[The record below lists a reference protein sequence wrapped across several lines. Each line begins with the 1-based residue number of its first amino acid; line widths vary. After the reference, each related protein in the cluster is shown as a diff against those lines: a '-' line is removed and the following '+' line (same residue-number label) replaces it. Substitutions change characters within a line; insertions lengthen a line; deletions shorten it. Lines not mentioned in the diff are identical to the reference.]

1 MRKAKLT
8 KLKRVRS
15 ESRYKE
21 KERLNMF
28 FNKESAITK
37 QIDLTAKNV
46 VARDDCLHISY
57 GIDRNFLYGCGISI
71 ASLLKNNED
80 ISFCFHV
87 FTDYF
92 DSEQEALFRELAE
105 QYKTSIKIY
114 LVDCEQLKSLP
125 STKNWSY
132 ATYFR
137 FIIADYFS
145 EQLERIIY
153 MDADIMCQGSLSD
166 LLHIEFK
173 ENQVVAA
180 VPERDSDW
188 WKKRAD
194 ALGIP
199 SIANGYFNAGFLILN
214 LVSWKENDISLKAM
228 NLLSQDE
235 VKAKISYLDQDIL
248 NMLLTGKIVYL
259 DQKYNTQ
266 YSINYEL
273 QDGRKEN
280 PITSSTILIHYIG
293 PTKPWHEW
301 ANYPTAKPFLDA
313 KNASPWKN
321 IPLLKAKS
329 SNHLRYCAK
338 HSFKQKLYWLGI
350 KSQAQY
356 FLAKITK

>member
-1 MRKAKLT
+1 
-8 KLKRVRS
+8 
-15 ESRYKE
+15 
-21 KERLNMF
+21 MF
-28 FNKESAITK
+28 FNKENAVTK
-37 QIDLTAKNV
+37 QIDLSSSDAVMT
-46 VARDDCLHISY
+46 DSSLHISY

-71 ASLLKNNED
+71 ASLLKTNSD
-80 ISFCFHV
+80 ISFSFHV

-92 DSEQEALFRELAE
+92 DDEQSRLFKALAE

-145 EQLERIIY
+145 NQLERMIY
-153 MDADIMCQGSLSD
+153 MDADIMCQGSLRP
-166 LLHIEFK
+166 LLDIQFEH
-173 ENQVVAA
+173 NQIAA
-180 VPERDSDW
+180 VVPERDSIW

-199 SIANGYFNAGFLILN
+199 SIASGYFNAGFLVLN
-214 LVSWKENDISLKAM
+214 LVNWSKFDISTKAM
-228 NLLSQDE
+228 ELLSQDA
-235 VKAKISYLDQDIL
+235 VKAKLSYLDQDIL
-248 NMLLTGKIVYL
+248 NMLLTEKVIYL
-259 DQKYNTQ
+259 DGKYNTQ

-273 QDGRKEN
+273 QKGKKEN
-280 PITSSTILIHYIG
+280 PITPNTVLIHYIG

-301 ANYPTAKPFLDA
+301 ASYPTAQSFVDA
-313 KNASPWKN
+313 KNASPWKD

-338 HSFKQKLYWLGI
+338 HLFNQGKVVAGI
-350 KSQAQY
+350 KNNLQY
-356 FLAKITK
+356 FWVKLNK